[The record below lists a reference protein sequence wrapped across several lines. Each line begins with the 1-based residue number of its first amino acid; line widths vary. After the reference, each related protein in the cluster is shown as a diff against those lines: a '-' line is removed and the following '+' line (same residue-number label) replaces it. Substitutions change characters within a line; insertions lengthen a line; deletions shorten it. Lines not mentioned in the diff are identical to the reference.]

1 MPNLRI
7 VFAGTSQFAS
17 VILQKLYESK
27 HSIVTVYT
35 QPDRPSGRGQ
45 KLNKSA
51 VKILSEKYK
60 VALEQ
65 PPNFSDS
72 KTIESLRLAE
82 ADIMVVASYG
92 LILPDNI
99 LKIPKYGCINIH
111 ASLLPIW
118 RGAAP
123 IQRAIEN
130 GDDVTGITIIQMNKY
145 LDEGN
150 ILSMSQCPIAQNDTS
165 ETLEDKLS
173 LIGAECALETI
184 DKIVSNKL
192 KPAKQD
198 HNVATYAKKI
208 KKDEA
213 WINWNE
219 NAAHINRKIRAF
231 VPWPVAQTHLN
242 DEIIRIWD
250 SELVEEKPEKPIGY
264 VQSTKKNGI
273 DVCAKQGLIRIKRLQ
288 KQNGNVISAKDF
300 LNAHDLKG
308 KYFK

>member
-17 VILQKLYESK
+17 TILQKLYESK
-27 HSIVTVYT
+27 YSIIAVYT

-60 VALEQ
+60 IDVEQ
-65 PPNFSDS
+65 PLDFSNS
-72 KTIESLRLAE
+72 KTIENLQHTE
-82 ADIMVVASYG
+82 PDIVIVASYG

-111 ASLLPIW
+111 ASLLPVW

-130 GDDVTGITIIQMNKY
+130 GDNVTGISIIQMNKY

-150 ILSMSQCPIAQNDTS
+150 ILSMSQCPIEQSDTS
-165 ETLEDKLS
+165 ETLQNKLS
-173 LIGAECALETI
+173 LIGAKCTLETL
-184 DKIVSNKL
+184 DKIVSNKIRS
-192 KPAKQD
+192 AKQD
-198 HNVATYAKKI
+198 HSVATYAKKI

-219 NAAHINRKIRAF
+219 NAALISRKIRAF
-231 VPWPVAQTHLN
+231 VPWPIAQTYLN
-242 DEIIRIWD
+242 GEIIRIWD
-250 SELVEEKPEKPIGY
+250 GELIDEKPEKPIGY
-264 VQSTKKNGI
+264 IQSIKKNGI
-273 DVCAKQGLIRIKRLQ
+273 DVCAKQGLIRIKKLQ
-288 KQNGNVISAKDF
+288 KQNGKVISAKDF
-300 LNAHDLKG
+300 LNAYDLKG
-308 KYFK
+308 KYFQ